1 MMKPTRGQIIALLA
15 CLVPLAVLLFEW
27 RNGSL
32 SANPIEA
39 LTQRTGRTA
48 VILLLASL
56 ACTPLRKL
64 LGLNALLPVRKTLGL
79 AAFGYAALHFLVFA
93 GLDFEFNLNWILP
106 EIRQKFFIQIGL
118 IALALLIPLAAT
130 SMRRLQRSLGRVWG
144 QLHRLAY
151 PIMAL
156 VLWHYYLASKGDIL
170 LPLIYLVI
178 FTILMLFRIP
188 PLSKISIGRKPRV
201 LQRLNQ
207 FLLS

>member
-1 MMKPTRGQIIALLA
+1 MKPTRGQLITFLA
-15 CLVPLAVLLFEW
+15 CLIPLAVLLFEW

-56 ACTPLRKL
+56 ACTPLRSL
-64 LGLNALLPVRKTLGL
+64 LGLSALLPVRKTLGL

-118 IALALLIPLAAT
+118 VALALLIPLAVT
-130 SMRRLQRSLGRVWG
+130 SVRRLQRRLGGIWR

-151 PIMAL
+151 LIMAL

-178 FTILMLFRIP
+178 FAILMLFRKP
-188 PLSKISIGRKPRV
+188 PLSKISIGSKPRA

>member
-1 MMKPTRGQIIALLA
+1 MMKPTRGQLIAAIL
-15 CLVPLAVLLFEW
+15 CLMPLAFLLVEW

-64 LGLNALLPVRKTLGL
+64 LGLSALLPVRKTLGL

-151 PIMAL
+151 LIMAL

-178 FTILMLFRIP
+178 FAILMLFRIP

>member
-1 MMKPTRGQIIALLA
+1 MKATRGQFIAAFL
-15 CLVPLAVLLFEW
+15 CLIPLAILLFEW
-27 RNGSL
+27 HNGSL

-56 ACTPLRKL
+56 ACTPLRAVF
-64 LGLNALLPVRKTLGL
+64 GLSALLPVRKILGL
-79 AAFGYAALHFLVFA
+79 AAFLYAAFHFLIFS
-93 GLDFEFNLNWILP
+93 GLDFEFNLGWILQ

-118 IALALLIPLAAT
+118 IALVLLIPLAAT
-130 SMRRLQRSLGRVWG
+130 SVQKLQRRMGKAWG

-156 VLWHYYLASKGDIL
+156 VLLHYYLASKGDIL
-170 LPLIYLVI
+170 LPLIYLAI
-178 FTILMLFRIP
+178 FAILMLFRIP
-188 PLSKISIGRKPRV
+188 PLSKISIDSKPRW

>member
-1 MMKPTRGQIIALLA
+1 MMKPTRGQLITAFL
-15 CLVPLAVLLFEW
+15 CLIPLAILLVEW
-27 RNGSL
+27 QNGSL

-56 ACTPLRKL
+56 ACTPLRIL
-64 LGLNALLPVRKTLGL
+64 FGLSALLPVRKTLGL

-93 GLDFEFNLNWILP
+93 GLDFEFNLGWILP
-106 EIRQKFFIQIGL
+106 EISQKFFIRIGL
-118 IALALLIPLAAT
+118 VALALLIPLAAT
-130 SMRRLQRSLGRVWG
+130 SFNRLQRRMGRLWG

-156 VLWHYYLASKGDIL
+156 ALWHYYLASKGDVL

-178 FTILMLFRIP
+178 FAILMLFRIP
-188 PLSKISIGRKPRV
+188 PLSKISIGSKPRWM
-201 LQRLNQ
+201 QRINQ

>member
-1 MMKPTRGQIIALLA
+1 MKPTRGQLIAAIL
-15 CLVPLAVLLFEW
+15 CLIPLAILLFEW

-39 LTQRTGRTA
+39 LTQRTGRSA
-48 VILLLASL
+48 VILLVASL
-56 ACTPLRKL
+56 ACTPLRRL
-64 LGLNALLPVRKTLGL
+64 FGLSALLRVRKTLGL

-93 GLDFEFNLNWILP
+93 GLDFEFNLSWILP

-118 IALALLIPLAAT
+118 VALVLLIPLAVT
-130 SMRRLQRSLGRVWG
+130 SARKIQRGMGKRWG

-156 VLWHYYLASKGDIL
+156 ALWHYYLASKGDIL
-170 LPLIYLVI
+170 LPLIYLAI
-178 FTILMLFRIP
+178 FAILMLFRIP
-188 PLSKISIGRKPRV
+188 PLSKISIGSKPRA